1 MPHQRGGTVG
11 EAQEEQ
17 DGAEQWN
24 EIALFCDVLCR

>member
-1 MPHQRGGTVG
+1 MPHTRGGTVG

-24 EIALFCDVLCR
+24 VFALFL